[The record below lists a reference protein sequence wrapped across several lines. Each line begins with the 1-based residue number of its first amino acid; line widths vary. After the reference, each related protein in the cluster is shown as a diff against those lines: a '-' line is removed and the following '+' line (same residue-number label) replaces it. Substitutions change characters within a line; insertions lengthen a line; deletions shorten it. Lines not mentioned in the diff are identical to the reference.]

1 MKIALCF
8 IINYEHILNKEDIWR
23 EWIEPNKDIIN
34 TYFFY
39 KDIRRIKSKWILE
52 HTIPPKLIVG
62 TSYYNVV
69 PAYLSI
75 MSFAFSHD
83 QNNEWFCLLTDSCCP
98 IISPKKFR
106 YLFYKY
112 YTKSIFSWKNAW
124 WNTKFHKRANLD
136 KIHQNLR
143 LANDPWFVLKREHV
157 QYCIRY
163 INQKNNLVKTVC
175 SGGLANESLFAIILY
190 IFGQLNNNSLI
201 CSPSH
206 IVDWYRMT
214 SSTSPHV
221 FTEGNTQDKKFIE
234 QSLKENT
241 NIMFIRK
248 ISQDF
253 PDDVLK
259 SYIYKHSI
267 VEDDRII
274 LKDPFYYKKILIQT
288 KELFMTFFS
297 IGLIFFLWDHIER
310 YYLKSN
316 HFHYIK

>member
-8 IINYEHILNKEDIWR
+8 IINYEHILNKENIWR
-23 EWIEPNKDIIN
+23 DWIEPNKDIIN

-39 KDIRRIKSKWILE
+39 NDIRKIKSKWVLE
-52 HTIPPKLIVG
+52 HTIPPKYIVN
-62 TSYYNVV
+62 TNYYNVV

-75 MSFAFSHD
+75 MSFAFSQD
-83 QNNEWFCLLTDSCCP
+83 QNNEWFCFLTDSCCP

-106 YLFYKY
+106 YLFYNY
-112 YTKSIFSWKNAW
+112 YNKSVFSWKKAW
-124 WNTKFHKRANLD
+124 WNAKFHKRANLD
-136 KIHQNLR
+136 KIHQDLR

-157 QYCIRY
+157 HKCVQYM
-163 INQKNNLVKTVC
+163 NQKNNLVKTVC

-206 IVDWYRMT
+206 IVDWTRMT

-221 FTEGNTQDKKFIE
+221 FIEGNTQDKKFIE
-234 QSLKENT
+234 TSLKENR

-253 PDDVLK
+253 SDDILK
-259 SYIYKHSI
+259 SYIYDYSKT
-267 VEDDRII
+267 EDEKLV
-274 LKDPFYYKKILIQT
+274 LKDPFYYRKQFIQM
-288 KELFMTFFS
+288 KELFTSVFF
-297 IGLIFFLWDHIER
+297 IGVIFFLWDYVER
-310 YYLKSN
+310 YYLKSK
-316 HFHYIK
+316 HYN